1 MNKFCS
7 ILVIVTVLCWMA
19 NLVSCEAKIDA
30 KPGEAERNFQLLK
43 RKMKIDQDKHANII
57 ADNNDLEGSGDDYE
71 DDDDYD
77 EDEYDYDDDDYYDDD
92 DDDIEEGSGD
102 LLFGTEQDTN
112 VILNPDSQDDFH
124 FVDDMHA
131 NKKPSEA
138 SDDDLL
144 YEYYNDL
151 LYGEKDDDYY
161 EELKEDLG
169 KDFDRQDQETFIV
182 DDVIEIPVENPSSGY
197 VFRPAYIFLMLASAL
212 VSFAFFTLIFI
223 LCRKSML
230 ERHNKQKLV
239 PFVVSTSGSGFTKSS
254 PIVKNYQRVPTS
266 TKEMMKQQPQST
278 VEMGLNSD
286 TQKPLL
292 T

>member
-43 RKMKIDQDKHANII
+43 RKMKTDQDNHANII
-57 ADNNDLEGSGDDYE
+57 ADNNDLEGSGDDYD

-92 DDDIEEGSGD
+92 NEEGSGD

-124 FVDDMHA
+124 FVDDMA
-131 NKKPSEA
+131 SKKPSEA

-266 TKEMMKQQPQST
+266 TKEMMKQQST

>member
-1 MNKFCS
+1 
-7 ILVIVTVLCWMA
+7 MA

-43 RKMKIDQDKHANII
+43 RKMKTDQDNHANII
-57 ADNNDLEGSGDDYE
+57 ADNNDLEGSGDDY
-71 DDDDYD
+71 
-77 EDEYDYDDDDYYDDD
+77 DDD
-92 DDDIEEGSGD
+92 DDDYEEGSGD

-124 FVDDMHA
+124 FVDDMA
-131 NKKPSEA
+131 SKKPSEA

-197 VFRPAYIFLMLASAL
+197 VFRPA
-212 VSFAFFTLIFI
+212 
-223 LCRKSML
+223 
-230 ERHNKQKLV
+230 
-239 PFVVSTSGSGFTKSS
+239 
-254 PIVKNYQRVPTS
+254 
-266 TKEMMKQQPQST
+266 
-278 VEMGLNSD
+278 
-286 TQKPLL
+286 
-292 T
+292 